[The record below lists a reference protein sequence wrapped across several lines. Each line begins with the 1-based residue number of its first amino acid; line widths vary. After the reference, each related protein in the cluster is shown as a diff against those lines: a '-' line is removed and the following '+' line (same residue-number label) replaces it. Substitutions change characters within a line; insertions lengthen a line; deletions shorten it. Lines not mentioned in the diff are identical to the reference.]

1 MKLWMLVSV
10 IAALFLTGC
19 GTPVPDS
26 DAQDWCYVFEFTTG
40 QQGFLI
46 TSGSL
51 TAQGITSD
59 GTGLLQTSYGYNRD
73 VYPNFVIVT
82 VVRPTGVTGDIEATA
97 AGTAFGI
104 QTYFTATMPADVNSA
119 PLVFSPPTTGEEI
132 IGDRNAI
139 NITVDG
145 SQPIAI
151 ASIDIRGM
159 GASPFPSNPCDDS
172 TPTPGT
178 PTGTPSGTPTVTA
191 TASATATGTLS
202 ATPTSLPVCEWDMTT
217 IGGGSIVSTPG
228 WTYYPGFGYGLG
240 ASNPTIS
247 AGFVVDGTIS
257 RITLTFN
264 QSYSG
269 KVRLMTYGGTL
280 SSNPVGSGSVWDYTG
295 LSITSGFSVQVT
307 NSSGGGVDAAL
318 RLTHVRVEGTGCAS
332 PTSTPTPTGTPGPT
346 NTPAATNTQE
356 PLWSGCTDFT
366 ASSYSFIGINA
377 DYEDERGFIQE
388 GPEWSVGRTGMDTG
402 KKRKLKIKFGAGQT
416 FSGQIRLSDNGSNAT
431 SWLTVAGNT
440 VFVEYSAAS
449 WTPTTSFFVEFD
461 GNDDELI
468 LEQICYIDPAPSTG
482 TPAPGTITPVGTRTP
497 LPTMTSAPLP
507 SRTPLQVP
515 VPIIYITSTAGVV
528 IIASPI
534 YGGTGVYSATGTTSP
549 LITGTPG
556 TEGTPDGTGF
566 GSGGGGFGDVGDMV
580 GFSWNIG
587 WGLLGALIAYLG
599 QATNIVTGL
608 LTAFA
613 NATPQA
619 IPGLPMC
626 ITNPMAHDLC
636 ALWYIIDNTI
646 FAPATPGQYIVPLLQ
661 IIFNVVIAII
671 FVRWVMKIIWRGES
685 VTHVE

>member
-1 MKLWMLVSV
+1 MKIWMLVSV

-26 DAQDWCYVFEFTTG
+26 DAQDWCYVFDFTTG

-59 GTGLLQTSYGYNRD
+59 STGLLQTSYGYDRD
-73 VYPNFVIVT
+73 VYPNFVIVN
-82 VVRPTGVTGDIEATA
+82 VVRPTGITGDIEATA

-104 QTYFTATMPADVNSA
+104 QTYFTATMPADINSA
-119 PLVFSPPTTGEEI
+119 PLVFTPPANGVEI

-178 PTGTPSGTPTVTA
+178 PTGTPSGTPTLTA
-191 TASATATGTLS
+191 TATATSTGTVTPS
-202 ATPTSLPVCEWDMTT
+202 ATPVVCDFDLTDDFSVITVQPSWSHYPGE
-217 IGGGSIVSTPG
+217 GYARGSINLKIFPLN
-228 WTYYPGFGYGLG
+228 FGI
-240 ASNPTIS
+240 P
-247 AGFVVDGTIS
+247 GTIT
-257 RITLTFN
+257 RVILTFN
-264 QSYSG
+264 QSWSG
-269 KVRLMTYGGTL
+269 TADFYLPNSTIQATRTT
-280 SSNPVGSGSVWDYTG
+280 SGSVWDLTG
-295 LSITSGFSVQVT
+295 LSITNGISINLYNAGT
-307 NSSGGGVDAAL
+307 NTAPSTL
-318 RLTHVRVEGTGCAS
+318 RWSHMTVEGSSCAAA
-332 PTSTPTPTGTPGPT
+332 TSTPGPT
-346 NTPAATNTQE
+346 NTPGATNTPVMTNTPE
-356 PLWSGCTDFT
+356 PLWSSCLDFT
-366 ASSYSFIGINA
+366 VDAFSFSAVSAAYN
-377 DYEDERGFIQE
+377 DVRGFVQAA
-388 GPEWSVGRTGMDTG
+388 PEWRIGRGGLATGA
-402 KKRKLKIKFGAGQT
+402 KKKVKLVFEPGQS
-416 FSGQIRLSDNGSNAT
+416 FSGLVRLSDNGSNHT
-431 SWLTVAGNT
+431 SWKSMSGNSVIADFST
-440 VFVEYSAAS
+440 GEAWV
-449 WTPTTSFFVEFD
+449 PTSIFWIEFD
-461 GNDDELI
+461 GNNIPLA
-468 LEQICYIDPAPSTG
+468 LQRLCWLDPNPSTG
-482 TPAPGTITPVGTRTP
+482 TPIPGTGTPAQTRTP
-497 LPTMTSAPLP
+497 MPTTTARPLP
-507 SRTPLQVP
+507 SRTPIGIPLPPVIIITATGG
-515 VPIIYITSTAGVV
+515 VPITTT
-528 IIASPI
+528 PI

-556 TEGTPDGTGF
+556 TGTPGGTGF

-608 LTAFA
+608 LTAFT

-619 IPGLPMC
+619 IPGLPLC

-636 ALWYIIDNTI
+636 AIWYIMDNTI
-646 FAPATPGQYIVPLLQ
+646 FAPSTPGQYIVPLMQ
-661 IIFNVVIAII
+661 IIFNVVIAIF
-671 FVRWVMKIIWRGES
+671 FVRFVLRLIRRGEE